1 MIGVNDSFFVFEMWS
16 AVFLFSALLLLGG
29 TDECLNTTLFD
40 SLLNT
45 DNVNL
50 RDSSTYFI
58 YLHVS

>member
-1 MIGVNDSFFVFEMWS
+1 MIVSLFSKCGLL
-16 AVFLFSALLLLGG
+16 FLFSALLLLGG
-29 TDECLNTTLFD
+29 TDECLSTTLFD